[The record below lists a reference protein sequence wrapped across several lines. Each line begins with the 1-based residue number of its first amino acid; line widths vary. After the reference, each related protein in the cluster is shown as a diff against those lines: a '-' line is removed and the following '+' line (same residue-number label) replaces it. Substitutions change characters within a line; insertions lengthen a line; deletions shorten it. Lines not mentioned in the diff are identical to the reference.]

1 MTDERGIEELVE
13 KHSKAILSM
22 DIPQITS
29 DLMPEPLQKLQE
41 QAGGGMAMQIDSYE
55 VLGHEIDG
63 DDFGKI
69 LGVFECSGAIH
80 QVERHPRAPVSLE
93 FVEDV
98 LVAKSPVG
106 AKSDD
111 IEFFHRRV
119 DFVRRKNHP
128 ILNLA

>member
-13 KHSKAILSM
+13 KHAKAILSM

-63 DDFGKI
+63 DDYLYDVKYVGKESFTVRARWSRVG
-69 LGVFECSGAIH
+69 GVWRIVDA
-80 QVERHPRAPVSLE
+80 
-93 FVEDV
+93 D
-98 LVAKSPVG
+98 LVNP
-106 AKSDD
+106 
-111 IEFFHRRV
+111 E
-119 DFVRRKNHP
+119 
-128 ILNLA
+128 